1 MVYEKEIFISE
12 FIKLAQAAGL
22 DCFGD
27 TAIGARLHCIAKNLD
42 EQCRHFNLTAI
53 TKPDEVLRKHFID
66 SLFAA
71 RAVQGMLT
79 ADHSQGNTLLD
90 VGSGGGFPSLPIG
103 AALPQ
108 VQVTA
113 LDSTAKK
120 IAYIRDTAALC
131 GIENFQTVCVRAEEA
146 GRGEMREKFAFV
158 TARAVARL
166 PMLLELCI
174 PFLQPGGYFIAM
186 KGSTALEEERQ
197 AQRAAELL
205 SCKLLSVTPYSL
217 PESEE
222 KRYLLI
228 YTKISSTS
236 PTYPRSA
243 ARIAKKPL

>member
-12 FIKLAQAAGL
+12 FIKLAGAAGL

-27 TAIGARLHCIAKNLD
+27 PDIGARLHCIAQNLD
-42 EQCRHFNLTAI
+42 EQGRRFNLTAI
-53 TKPDEVLRKHFID
+53 TQPDEVLRKHFID

-71 RAVQGMLT
+71 REVQTLLE

-103 AALPQ
+103 VALPL

-131 GIENFQTVCVRAEEA
+131 GIENFHTVCTRAEEA
-146 GRGEMREKFAFV
+146 GRGEMRERFAFV

-166 PMLLELCI
+166 PMLLELCV
-174 PFLQPGGYFIAM
+174 PFVQVGGYFIAM
-186 KGSTALEEERQ
+186 KGSSAMEEEQEAR
-197 AQRAAELL
+197 RAAELL
-205 SCKLLSVTPYSL
+205 SCKLLRVTPYSL
-217 PESEE
+217 PKLDE
-222 KRYLLI
+222 KRFLLI
-228 YTKISSTS
+228 YRKISPTS
-236 PTYPRSA
+236 PTYPRGA
-243 ARIAKKPL
+243 ARIAKKTL

>member
-1 MVYEKEIFISE
+1 MVYEKETFICE
-12 FIKLAQAAGL
+12 FIKLARQAGL
-22 DCFGD
+22 ESFGD
-27 TAIGARLHCIAKNLD
+27 PAIGARLHCIAQNLD
-42 EQCRHFNLTAI
+42 EQGRHFNLTAI
-53 TKPDEVLRKHFID
+53 TQPDEVLRKHFID

-71 RAVQGMLT
+71 RAVQDLLEG
-79 ADHSQGNTLLD
+79 DHSRGNTLLD

-108 VQVTA
+108 LQVPA

-120 IAYIRDTAALC
+120 IAYIRDAATLC
-131 GIENFQTVCVRAEEA
+131 GLENFQTVCVRAEDA
-146 GRGEMREKFAFV
+146 GRGELRERFAFV

-166 PMLLELCI
+166 PILLELCI
-174 PFLQPGGYFIAM
+174 PLLQPGGHFIAM
-186 KGSTALEEERQ
+186 KGSTAPEEERQ
-197 AQRAAELL
+197 AQRAAQLL

-217 PESEE
+217 PELEE

-228 YTKISSTS
+228 YTKISATS